1 MKKILRKTPNW
12 RVHGPDFVQGFWLKN
27 SKSIQEGLRRSLQ
40 KCLENGN
47 MPMWM
52 TKGRTILMKN
62 GKEKGKATSNYRPI
76 TCLPLVWKLLTGVIA
91 NVIYGF
97 LDTNL
102 LLPQELKRLRRKS
115 RGMNDLLFNGK
126 MMKRSNEKIRRF
138 LAESMKSW

>member
-1 MKKILRKTPNW
+1 
-12 RVHGPDFVQGFWLKN
+12 
-27 SKSIQEGLRRSLQ
+27 
-40 KCLENGN
+40 
-47 MPMWM
+47 
-52 TKGRTILMKN
+52 MKN
-62 GKEKGKATSNYRPI
+62 GKEKGKAASNYRPI

-102 LLPQELKRLRRKS
+102 LLPQELNGLRRKS
-115 RGMNDLLFNGK
+115 RGMNDLLFNDK